1 MKAVST
7 DRAWVEPGPGG
18 VVSRRFLYRRLGSF
32 VIVVLALWG
41 MAVIPSGGQ
50 EERPQIVPRRN
61 RPQENKKPKNGK
73 EPRAVGIV
81 QFSGSSKGTLIPVAI
96 LIDGKFYDAS
106 AYKADP
112 IPMALE
118 SGTVYEAEQTGDPDG
133 LFVVNG
139 ALHSQS
145 AGSAHPWVGTGTYL
159 PPGTEAPKDS
169 RKAEDVPVGMGGSS
183 DDEPPRLT
191 RKGESKTAGT
201 PDSKAP
207 DSSAPA
213 GSPTGQE
220 TPKTSNP
227 PSGDKPTDAS
237 GKQQAPAAQGGSGQR
252 SASQSAPGQSAP
264 GQSGAGQTSSSQG
277 SPAGQTSTASSKS
290 QSSPDE
296 ADGSYY
302 RPQLRRGKPT
312 GSAPPDEDDKAIA
325 TKGSGT
331 RESAASS
338 GTASGAQVRMVAAIS
353 DAAGPD
359 PQSYKFFWKTGEEE
373 ERRNQMLALAAD
385 EVRAY
390 AAALAQNRIPAR
402 PVTSKAANGGHK
414 AAKKPPQPVFENIQ
428 FHGFNLWLTDQPVMI
443 LSAEARIPVAPG
455 TSAPAGEP
463 YSLMLVARTDIYG
476 DLRKLYS
483 GVTDRF
489 HLDVTP
495 RLELID
501 VIDADGD
508 GRGELL
514 FRETADTGSG
524 YLIYRATADKL
535 WKMFDSLNAE

>member
-1 MKAVST
+1 MLIFMNISLPGKSGLKAAST
-7 DRAWVEPGPGG
+7 DWAMAEPAPGG
-18 VVSRRFLYRRLGSF
+18 VVSERFLYRRLGSF
-32 VIVVLALWG
+32 VIVVLVLCGWA
-41 MAVIPSGGQ
+41 ATPSAGQ
-50 EERPQIVPRRN
+50 EERPQIVPQRN

-112 IPMALE
+112 VPMALE

-159 PPGTEAPKDS
+159 PPGTSAPKDS

-207 DSSAPA
+207 A
-213 GSPTGQE
+213 GSPAGQE
-220 TPKTSNP
+220 TPKTPNP
-227 PSGDKPTDAS
+227 PSGDKPADAS
-237 GKQQAPAAQGGSGQR
+237 GKQPAPAGQSGSGQ
-252 SASQSAPGQSAP
+252 ASPSQPNPA
-264 GQSGAGQTSSSQG
+264 QTSPTQS
-277 SPAGQTSTASSKS
+277 SPAQTSTASSKS
-290 QSSPDE
+290 QSSSDE

-312 GSAPPDEDDKAIA
+312 ASAPPDEDDKAIA
-325 TKGSGT
+325 TKGSGAA
-331 RESAASS
+331 ESAAGSKM
-338 GTASGAQVRMVAAIS
+338 ASGAAVRMVAAIS
-353 DAAGPD
+353 DSAGPD

-390 AAALAQNRIPAR
+390 AAALTKNQIPAR
-402 PVTSKAANGGHK
+402 PVTSKAGPGGHK
-414 AAKKPPQPVFENIQ
+414 APKKPVQPEFENIQ

-443 LSAEARIPVAPG
+443 LSAEAHIPAAPG
-455 TSAPAGEP
+455 ASTPASEP
-463 YSLMLVARTDIYG
+463 YSLMLVAGTDIYG

-501 VIDADGD
+501 VVDADGD

-514 FRETADTGSG
+514 FHETADTGSG